1 MNNTKNQIVKEPQE
15 MTLDILILSILDA
28 INAPLTEEEF
38 KIFNI
43 SKFNFLKKR
52 YFSNIYRTLILFL
65 IKLSIPKAF
74 PKEASDI
81 LSLLDVV
88 YNTAYKT
95 RPNLKREIEEDLHQF
110 EKLVDFKSET
120 PFLKLSLYVA
130 EKIEKRPRKA
140 VYAVLLN
147 QRLENMF
154 SNFCALGNKVKLKYE
169 KSIQEYIKEF
179 ENIATNFKVKNNG
192 RKIKKIFKKYLN
204 PSNNF

>member
-95 RPNLKREIEEDLHQF
+95 RLNLKREIEEDLHQF

-154 SNFCALGNKVKLKYE
+154 SNFCALGNRVKLKYE

-204 PSNNF
+204 LSNTF